1 MLVYIE
7 HPATLCNVL
16 PRIKISISA
25 GCVGPPKT
33 RIVNASF
40 VGHLAG
46 AGVYIALVA
55 RDGIGMLLR
64 NQMAPQKTHFGFLTA
79 TEYTLSTTLYNAWR
93 KIADS
98 IQRRHSMQWNWTRCV
113 KFSPEIAENGCDVA
127 WIRAWGDWMPRQ
139 NIFSQFQTEVDMQI
153 CLVKDC
159 QGGFPSQLC

>member
-1 MLVYIE
+1 MSSYHYFSKSFLYLAVFETFEKMLVYIE

-64 NQMAPQKTHFGFLTA
+64 NQMAPKKTHFG
-79 TEYTLSTTLYNAWR
+79 
-93 KIADS
+93 
-98 IQRRHSMQWNWTRCV
+98 V
-113 KFSPEIAENGCDVA
+113 
-127 WIRAWGDWMPRQ
+127 
-139 NIFSQFQTEVDMQI
+139 
-153 CLVKDC
+153 
-159 QGGFPSQLC
+159 

>member
-25 GCVGPPKT
+25 GGVGPPKT

-55 RDGIGMLLR
+55 RDWIGMLLAINWR
-64 NQMAPQKTHFGFLTA
+64 PKRLILGF
-79 TEYTLSTTLYNAWR
+79 
-93 KIADS
+93 
-98 IQRRHSMQWNWTRCV
+98 
-113 KFSPEIAENGCDVA
+113 
-127 WIRAWGDWMPRQ
+127 
-139 NIFSQFQTEVDMQI
+139 
-153 CLVKDC
+153 
-159 QGGFPSQLC
+159 